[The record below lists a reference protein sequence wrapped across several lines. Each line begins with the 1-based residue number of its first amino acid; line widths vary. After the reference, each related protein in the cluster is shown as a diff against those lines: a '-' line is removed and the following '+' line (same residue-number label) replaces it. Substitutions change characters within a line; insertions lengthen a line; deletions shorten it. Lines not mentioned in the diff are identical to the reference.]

1 MSRLRVL
8 VVEDSLTMRSF
19 LCEAVA
25 ADPGCELV
33 GQAADGKEAIELCQQ
48 LRPDVISLDMMLP
61 VMSGMAATEFIMAY
75 VPTPILV
82 VSASTNR
89 GELFKTYEALAAG
102 AVDVIEK
109 PRADEDSAAWCA
121 RYLAH
126 LRLVARVRVLTHVR
140 GKLRVAEAAP
150 APAPAAAPVPAGG
163 ETLPRVAVRPLVA
176 AIGASTG
183 GPRAVVQVLRGIPPG
198 LALPLLM
205 VVHIGEPF
213 GSAFADWLDGQ
224 TAHRVRLARDGELL
238 DAGAVRLAPPG
249 RHLRLRGRRLLLDDG
264 PERHS
269 CKPSVDVLFESLAQE
284 CGPACAGALLTGMGA
299 DGARGLGAIRVAG
312 GVTIAQDEATSVVY
326 GMPREAARLGAVQR
340 ILPLDAI
347 GPALAALAVQ
357 EPA

>member
-8 VVEDSLTMRSF
+8 VVEDSLTMRRF
-19 LCEAVA
+19 LCDAVA
-25 ADPGCELV
+25 ADPGCEMV
-33 GQAADGKEAIELCQQ
+33 GEAQDGKQAIELCQQ

-102 AVDVIEK
+102 AVDAFEK
-109 PRADEDSAAWCA
+109 PRADEDSASWCA
-121 RYLAH
+121 RYIAA

-140 GKLRVAEAAP
+140 GRLRSGDTAAAP
-150 APAPAAAPVPAGG
+150 APAFASAM
-163 ETLPRVAVRPLVA
+163 PRNTARPQVA

-183 GPRAVVQVLRGIPPG
+183 GPRAVVQVLHGIPSG
-198 LALPLLM
+198 LSLPLLM

-213 GSAFADWLDGQ
+213 GRAFADWLDGQ

-238 DAGAVRLAPPG
+238 DAEAVRLAPPG
-249 RHLRLRGRRLLLDDG
+249 RHLRLRGRRLLIDDG

-284 CGPACAGALLTGMGA
+284 YGAACAAALLTGMGA
-299 DGARGLGAIRVAG
+299 DGARGLAAIRAAG
-312 GVTIAQDEATSVVY
+312 GITIAQDEATSVVY
-326 GMPREAARLGAVQR
+326 GMPREAARLDAAQR

-347 GPALAALAVQ
+347 GPALAALAAL